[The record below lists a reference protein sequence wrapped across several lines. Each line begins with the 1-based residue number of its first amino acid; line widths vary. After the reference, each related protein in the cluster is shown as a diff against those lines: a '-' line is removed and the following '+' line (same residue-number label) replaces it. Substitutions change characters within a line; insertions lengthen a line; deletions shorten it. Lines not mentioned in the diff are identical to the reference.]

1 MNANKIF
8 RTSDNSLNWQN
19 IMNEASNYKYVVMYR
34 DHYQGN
40 GKGEFFA
47 ADRLAALMDEQP
59 YWFHNEDRPVY
70 EVILTDDDVV
80 EIINA
85 RQRVIDQINKTE
97 YTMNALPLP
106 VLKAD
111 RRSTRRTQPEAWAEY
126 DRAVDAYDED
136 RRALEFAL
144 AALRAALNVIPY
156 YSTTLLQIR

>member
-1 MNANKIF
+1 
-8 RTSDNSLNWQN
+8 
-19 IMNEASNYKYVVMYR
+19 
-34 DHYQGN
+34 
-40 GKGEFFA
+40 
-47 ADRLAALMDEQP
+47 
-59 YWFHNEDRPVY
+59 
-70 EVILTDDDVV
+70 
-80 EIINA
+80 
-85 RQRVIDQINKTE
+85 
-97 YTMNALPLP
+97 MNALPLP